1 MHRTASLLALVVG
14 SSSLAQSINIDFGTP
29 GTGPS
34 SSYAAAGRRGAWNVL
49 GVMPT
54 SVRFNLVGRDGQPVA
69 ATVYNIGGSS
79 LLTHDKPT
87 TTGDDEALLD
97 DMFLSFNNPID
108 LCLFFEHL
116 ANGNYEVITYAQT
129 PDNPM
134 LLSRV
139 RVDNAT
145 PGPVMVG
152 GEWLGEHILLNTY
165 SRHTVT
171 VTDGR
176 LNPHSGLQG
185 SLTQSGMNGIQLL
198 YLGPCP
204 GDANGD
210 FDVTFADL
218 NMVLA
223 NFGLGGPADM
233 LPGDVNH
240 DGVVN
245 FADLNLVL
253 SNFGRLC

>member
-1 MHRTASLLALVVG
+1 MRRIAPLLALLAA
-14 SSSLAQSINIDFGTP
+14 SPSLAQSINIDFGTP

-34 SSYAAAGRRGAWNVL
+34 AAYAGAGRHGVWNVI

-54 SVRFNLVGRDGQPVA
+54 SLRFNLVGRDGQPVS

-108 LCLFFEHL
+108 LCLFFENL
-116 ANGNYEVITYAQT
+116 NSGVYEVITYAQT

-139 RVDNAT
+139 RVDNAN

-152 GEWLGEHILLNTY
+152 GDWLGGHFELNTF

-171 VTDGR
+171 VTNGR

-198 YLGPCP
+198 FLGPCP
-204 GDANGD
+204 GDANTD
-210 FDVTFADL
+210 FAVSFADL
-218 NMVLA
+218 NIVLA
-223 NFGLGGPADM
+223 AFGQAGTPGSV
-233 LPGDVNH
+233 PGDVNN

-245 FADLNLVL
+245 FADLNIVL